1 MPRAAARSD
10 PHADRP
16 LSVREAAIVAGV
28 AHRRVHRMID
38 DDLLPRA
45 ALVRGG
51 PERRLRPAACAMIRF
66 EAVNGAA
73 LTKGLRR
80 RVMRALLEAGA
91 GTDAADGATVFA
103 EGDVTVDLSRALR
116 ETARGLEALR
126 CAEAEVVDDPGVR
139 GGLPVLRGTRIGV
152 HEAAGLARSG
162 GVEEA
167 LAAYPSLTRE
177 RVEAALLY
185 AEAHPRPGRP
195 RRPGP
200 PAPVA
205 AARSSTRMS
214 AAELG

>member
-1 MPRAAARSD
+1 M
-10 PHADRP
+10 PHADARP
-16 LSVREAAIVAGV
+16 DPNADRALTVREAAVVAGV

-51 PERRLRPAACAMIRF
+51 PERRLRPAACAIIRF
-66 EAVNGAA
+66 EAANGAA
-73 LTKGLRR
+73 LTKELRR
-80 RVMRALLEAGA
+80 RVMRALLDAGE
-91 GTDAADGATVFA
+91 GDGATVFA

-126 CAEAEVVDDPGVR
+126 RAKAEVVEDPDVR

-152 HEAAGLARSG
+152 HEAAGLARAG
-162 GVEEA
+162 GLKEA

-195 RRPGP
+195 RRPGLL
-200 PAPVA
+200 APGA
-205 AARSSTRMS
+205 AARSSTWIS
-214 AAELG
+214 AADLG

>member
-1 MPRAAARSD
+1 MPRATARSQ
-10 PHADRP
+10 PRTDRP
-16 LSVREAAIVAGV
+16 LSVREAAVVTGV

-38 DDLLPRA
+38 DELLPRA

-51 PERRLRPAACAMIRF
+51 AERRLRPVACALIRF
-66 EAVNGAA
+66 EATNGAA

-80 RVMRALLEAGA
+80 RVMRALLDTGEG
-91 GTDAADGATVFA
+91 DGATVFA
-103 EGDVTVDLSRALR
+103 DGDVTVDLSRALR
-116 ETARGLEALR
+116 EAAQGLEALR
-126 CAEAEVVDDPGVR
+126 RAEAEVVQDPDLR

-152 HEAAGLARSG
+152 YEAAGPAREG
-162 GVEEA
+162 GIEEA

-200 PAPVA
+200 PAPDA

-214 AAELG
+214 ATDLG

>member
-1 MPRAAARSD
+1 MSRAAARSD

-16 LSVREAAIVAGV
+16 LSVREAAVVAGV

-38 DDLLPRA
+38 DDLLPQA
-45 ALVRGG
+45 ALVQGG

-66 EAVNGAA
+66 EAANGAA
-73 LTKGLRR
+73 LTKELRR
-80 RVMRALLEAGA
+80 RVMRALLDAGE
-91 GTDAADGATVFA
+91 GEGETVFA
-103 EGDVTVDLSRALR
+103 AGDVTVDLSRALR
-116 ETARGLEALR
+116 ETAQGLEALR
-126 CAEAEVVDDPGVR
+126 RAEAEVITDPDVR

-167 LAAYPSLTRE
+167 LVAYPSLTRE

-185 AEAHPRPGRP
+185 AEAHPRLGRP

-200 PAPVA
+200 PAPGA

>member
-1 MPRAAARSD
+1 MPRAAPRSD

-16 LSVREAAIVAGV
+16 LSVREAAVVAGV

-51 PERRLRPAACAMIRF
+51 PERRLRPVACAMIRF
-66 EAVNGAA
+66 EAANGAA
-73 LTKGLRR
+73 LTKELRR
-80 RVMRALLEAGA
+80 RVMRALLDAGE
-91 GTDAADGATVFA
+91 GDGATVFA

-116 ETARGLEALR
+116 ETARELEALR
-126 CAEAEVVDDPGVR
+126 RAEAEVMEDPDIR

-152 HEAAGLARSG
+152 HEAAGLVRSG
-162 GVEEA
+162 GVKEA
-167 LAAYPSLTRE
+167 LAAYPSLTHE
-177 RVEAALLY
+177 RVEAVLLY

-200 PAPVA
+200 PAPGA

-214 AAELG
+214 AADLG